1 MARLSRR
8 EKPIRY
14 GLLFATSTSLLIV
27 ALIFVFLGK
36 EAVPFL
42 ADPGLTQ
49 LLGTRWI
56 PVGFDAGSFGIVPL
70 LTGTLL
76 VTILSVVIIVPLGI
90 GAAVYIA
97 EIASP
102 GERLILRP
110 LMELLTA
117 MPTVVIGFFGLVVL
131 GPWIK
136 YLGALPSGMSA
147 LTASLLLAVMAFPTV
162 VSISEEA
169 IRGVPQAWKRPSL
182 ALGATPLQTTWR
194 VTVPAAAPGILA
206 AVSLGAGRVVGETMI
221 ALMVTGNAS
230 QLTLSPWK
238 SVRTMTATIALEMGE
253 VALGSYHYRALFC
266 LGVLLLCVTFAL
278 NLVAQRALS
287 KQVKGH

>member
-1 MARLSRR
+1 MARLFHSDRSV
-8 EKPIRY
+8 RY

-27 ALIFVFLGK
+27 ALIFLFLGK
-36 EAVPFL
+36 EALPFL
-42 ADPGLTQ
+42 ANPGLTQ

-56 PVGFDAGSFGIVPL
+56 PVSFDAGSFGIVPL
-70 LTGTLL
+70 FTGTLL
-76 VTILSVVIIVPLGI
+76 VTSLSLVLTVPLGI

-97 EIASP
+97 ELAAP
-102 GERLILRP
+102 WERRILRP

-117 MPTVVIGFFGLVVL
+117 IPTVVIGFFGLVVL

-136 YLGALPSGMSA
+136 YLCALPSGMNA

-162 VSISEEA
+162 VSVSEEA
-169 IRGVPQAWKRPSL
+169 IRGVPAAWKRPSL

-206 AVSLGAGRVVGETMI
+206 AVSLGAGRVVGETMVV
-221 ALMVTGNAS
+221 LMVTGNAA
-230 QLTLSPWK
+230 QLTLWPLK

-253 VALGSYHYRALFC
+253 VALGSHHYRALFC
-266 LGVLLLCVTFAL
+266 IGVLLLGVTFGL

-287 KQVKGH
+287 RQTQSH